1 MSSSPEPNA
10 TALHHGGPYLHG
22 GPKGEEPRIKEEE
35 LRLDD
40 SNGDAYEDFD
50 YEDEDADY
58 ASDSE
63 NHINQ

>member
-1 MSSSPEPNA
+1 M
-10 TALHHGGPYLHG
+10 
-22 GPKGEEPRIKEEE
+22 EEA

-40 SNGDAYEDFD
+40 SNGDAYDDFD